1 MMINIFF
8 SNRTRKTAIA
18 ALLTLFIFL
27 SAEKTLHSQGI
38 RNERPPLRERIF
50 FGGDIGLQFGTITN
64 IEIAP
69 LIGVWLLP
77 RVAIAAGPE
86 YRYYAQKHLG
96 GTNIYGGR
104 AYTQLV
110 LIQDINNIIPAG
122 LHLGLFLHAEDEL
135 LNLESKTPFWVNNQV
150 ATDRFNINTF
160 LIGGGISQPVGRR
173 SALNIIALWALNDPY
188 GLYSSP
194 DIRISFT
201 F

>member
-1 MMINIFF
+1 MMINLFCLKQA
-8 SNRTRKTAIA
+8 RKIA
-18 ALLTLFIFL
+18 VAGLLTLLFIT
-27 SAEKTLHSQGI
+27 SGEKTLHSQGI

-69 LIGVWLLP
+69 LVGVWLLP

-86 YRYYAQKHLG
+86 YRYYAQKHFG
-96 GTNIYGGR
+96 GTNIFGGR

-135 LNLESKTPFWVNNQV
+135 LNLESQTPFWVNNQV
-150 ATDRFNINTF
+150 TTDRFNINTF
-160 LIGGGISQPVGRR
+160 LVGGGISQPMGRR

-188 GLYSSP
+188 GLYRSP

>member
-1 MMINIFF
+1 MKKLII
-8 SNRTRKTAIA
+8 
-18 ALLTLFIFL
+18 TLIFL
-27 SAEKTLHSQGI
+27 HAFILAFSQSFLLKGVVTSTDGETL
-38 RNERPPLRERIF
+38 
-50 FGGDIGLQFGTITN
+50 IGVSIIKVGTSVGTITN

-69 LIGVWLLP
+69 LVGVWLLP
-77 RVAIAAGPE
+77 RVAVAAGPE
-86 YRYYAQKHLG
+86 YRYYAQKHFG
-96 GTNIYGGR
+96 GTNIFGGR

-150 ATDRFNINTF
+150 TTDRFNINTF
-160 LIGGGISQPVGRR
+160 LVGGGVSQPMGRR

-188 GLYSSP
+188 GLYRSP
-194 DIRISFT
+194 DIRVSFT